1 MGIIDQFTA
10 EERVELKVSQL
21 MDLMKYAA
29 KADVIY
35 NGVNAN
41 VPHKFLRACIS
52 GTEEKEDDDNVL
64 E

>member
-21 MDLMKYAA
+21 MNIMRYAA

-35 NGVNAN
+35 NGVKAN
-41 VPHKFLRACIS
+41 VPHGYLRACIS
-52 GTEEKEDDDNVL
+52 GEEEKEEENNVS

>member
-21 MDLMKYAA
+21 MDIMRYAA
-29 KADVIY
+29 RADVIY
-35 NGVNAN
+35 NGVKTN
-41 VPHKFLRACIS
+41 VPNKYLRACIS
-52 GTEEKEDDDNVL
+52 GEEEKEEENNVS